1 METSQMLPQ
10 IEQIHR
16 EARRRGTSFRIAG
29 NERIAGPTLRLN
41 GQDRLSFASCSY
53 LGLEFDPRVVEGC
66 VDAVRRYGAQF
77 ATSRAYVS
85 PPVYREAEDA
95 MRRIFDAPTLLVPS
109 TTLSHQIALPVLAT
123 ERDAILLDNQA
134 HRSVHIGAML
144 ARDGGATMETIAH
157 RDLDDRLLETLERL
171 SRVHR
176 TVFFAIDGVYSMYGD
191 VAPLGLLRRALEVA
205 PNIRLY
211 VDDAHGMSWA
221 GTHGR
226 GHFLS
231 RMPLSPRIV
240 LATSLAKA
248 FGASGGC
255 LVFTD
260 EAERERVQMTGG
272 PYFFA
277 TPTPPPML
285 GATLAAAHIHLSDE
299 IGVLQQALAERVQL
313 FNALLHEFH
322 LPLLSTNEGPIFF
335 LKVGNQ
341 EAMFDIAGKVEED
354 GFYINVSHFP
364 VVPAKRAGI
373 RIAITALHGKDQIRG
388 LAQSLARHLPE
399 TFRQHGIER
408 EELDALYARALP
420 RESWGGWP
428 A

>member
-1 METSQMLPQ
+1 METSQMLNQ

-16 EARRRGTSFRIAG
+16 EARRRGTSFRVCE
-29 NERIAGPTLRLN
+29 NEQINGRMLRLN
-41 GQDRLSFASCSY
+41 GNDRISFSSGSY
-53 LGLEFDPRVVEGC
+53 LGLELDPRVIEGC
-66 VDAVRRYGAQF
+66 VDATRRYGAQF
-77 ATSRAYVS
+77 ASSRAYVS

-95 MRRIFDAPTLLVPS
+95 MRRIFGAPTLLVPS
-109 TTLSHQIALPVLAT
+109 TTLAHQIALPVLAT
-123 ERDAILLDNQA
+123 EQDAILLDNQV
-134 HRSVHIGAML
+134 HRSVQIGAVL
-144 ARDGGATMETIAH
+144 AKEGGATVETIPH

-171 SRVHR
+171 SRAHR
-176 TVFFAIDGVYSMYGD
+176 TVFLTIDGIYSMYGD
-191 VAPLGLLRRALEVA
+191 VAPLGLLHRALDVA

-211 VDDAHGMSWA
+211 VDDAHGTSWA

-240 LATSLAKA
+240 LATSLAKG

-272 PYFFA
+272 PHFFSTA
-277 TPTPPPML
+277 TPPPLL
-285 GATLAAAHIHLSDE
+285 GATVASAQIHLSDE

-313 FNALLHEFH
+313 FNALLHEFD
-322 LPLLSTNEGPIFF
+322 LPLLSTNESPIFF
-335 LKVGNQ
+335 LKVGSQ
-341 EAMFDIAGKVEED
+341 EAMFEIVRKVEED

-364 VVPAKRAGI
+364 VVPVKRAGL
-373 RIAITALHGKDQIRG
+373 RISITVLQSKDEIRG
-388 LAQSLARHLPE
+388 LAQSLARHVPE
-399 TFRQHGIER
+399 TFRAYGIER
-408 EELDALYARALP
+408 EALDALYARALP
-420 RESWGGWP
+420 RESWGRLP